1 MTTTDGSQR
10 AVLNSSEPRNP
21 SVPDYKLTELE
32 SPFVLTSLVRQI
44 LQRLREPKL
53 TVPQEYYRGEATLPV
68 VEMRPWYRDL
78 PNLYRAL
85 VETSNHP
92 IDVFNRGQEKKR
104 ALVAALIAFV
114 AGIAGWALVKTDAGV
129 VLALIGGVAVGRLVS
144 VLVFKKREFPPDI
157 WQEYKQQRASWINS
171 LLVHAVALA
180 ALILPFYIA
189 RMLQPVKASPKIS
202 TIVDISPYL
211 AELAPT
217 PKQAGGGGGGG
228 DRSPTPASK
237 GAVPKFAWRQLAPP
251 MAKLPNLTP
260 KMPVQPNLQG
270 PPQLK
275 LPEMAMNMPWGD
287 PHGPPGPASNGP
299 GTGGGIGSGDGTG
312 VGSGTGGGLGP
323 GSGGGTG
330 GGPFSVGG
338 NVLAPIPIYKPEPPY
353 SEEARKAKY
362 QGTVVLWIVVDAQGN
377 VSDARVVKPLGLGLD
392 EKAVETVHT
401 WKFKPAMRNGAAVPV
416 RVMVEVSFRLF

>member
-10 AVLNSSEPRNP
+10 AVLNSSEPSNP
-21 SVPDYKLTELE
+21 SVPDYRLTELE
-32 SPFVLTSLVRQI
+32 SPFVLTSLIRQI

-129 VLALIGGVAVGRLVS
+129 VLAPIGGVAVGRLVS

-189 RMLQPVKASPKIS
+189 RMLQPVKASP
-202 TIVDISPYL
+202 
-211 AELAPT
+211 
-217 PKQAGGGGGGG
+217 
-228 DRSPTPASK
+228 
-237 GAVPKFAWRQLAPP
+237 
-251 MAKLPNLTP
+251 
-260 KMPVQPNLQG
+260 
-270 PPQLK
+270 
-275 LPEMAMNMPWGD
+275 
-287 PHGPPGPASNGP
+287 
-299 GTGGGIGSGDGTG
+299 
-312 VGSGTGGGLGP
+312 
-323 GSGGGTG
+323 
-330 GGPFSVGG
+330 
-338 NVLAPIPIYKPEPPY
+338 
-353 SEEARKAKY
+353 
-362 QGTVVLWIVVDAQGN
+362 
-377 VSDARVVKPLGLGLD
+377 
-392 EKAVETVHT
+392 
-401 WKFKPAMRNGAAVPV
+401 
-416 RVMVEVSFRLF
+416 